1 MPKVLQKKSE
11 NRPTLSTHG
20 MVPTMHRTVLA
31 HLVNLSE
38 NLSSLFLFKILP
50 PNILLYILAL
60 TALAASEPSIIFYI
74 FLEARLKS
82 CEDTNLNLSYHKVM
96 YR

>member
-11 NRPTLSTHG
+11 NRPTLSTYG
-20 MVPTMHRTVLA
+20 MVPTTYRTILA
-31 HLVNLSE
+31 HLVNLSG

-50 PNILLYILAL
+50 PNILLYRFAL

-82 CEDTNLNLSYHKVM
+82 CEDTNLNLSCHKVM
-96 YR
+96 YK

>member
-11 NRPTLSTHG
+11 NRPTLSTYG
-20 MVPTMHRTVLA
+20 MVPTTYRTVLA
-31 HLVNLSE
+31 HLVNLSG

-50 PNILLYILAL
+50 PNILLYRFAL